1 MTKTIKSA
9 LFATLDTFPERDLSG
24 WQLYERMLTETGYR
38 TYPSTLLQYAREYC
52 KLSGA
57 TMTAIDHNRSVYHF
71 VSGVKIAGAIK
82 D

>member
-1 MTKTIKSA
+1 MGDNDMTTKA
-9 LFATLDTFPERDLSG
+9 ELFSLLDHFSERDISG
-24 WQLYERMLTETGYR
+24 WQLYELDDGH

-57 TMTAIDHNRSVYHF
+57 TMTIVNHQKSIYHF
-71 VSGVKIAGAIK
+71 VPGVRISGAIR